1 MTKNFKKSELECEC
15 CGVCNMDDTFMEKL
29 QLLRDKCSFGFK
41 INSGYRC
48 EKHNAEV
55 SPNSKNQHTHGL
67 AVDISL
73 KDRYKRYTFLYYAL
87 DMGFFK
93 DIAIA
98 KTFIH
103 LGKGN
108 KQNGIGIY

>member
-1 MTKNFKKSELECEC
+1 
-15 CGVCNMDDTFMEKL
+15 MDDTFMEKL

-48 EKHNAEV
+48 EEYNAKV
-55 SPNSKNQHTHGL
+55 SSNSRNQHTHGL

-103 LGKGN
+103 LAKGN